1 MIKSEI
7 WDLLKSEIDYFKTL
21 KSAIGD
27 INGHIHSLAVK
38 AAKLRLS
45 EKHPKVKKWDLSE
58 TYGKGIDIIGKG
70 FENKIIVAAEVKTTF
85 RSEKESLGAQQR
97 SKIIGDI
104 KKLRNSDARHKYL
117 VIVDKKNRKA
127 IESILKNNRGDSNI
141 ELINIFE

>member
-7 WDLLKSEIDYFKTL
+7 GDLLKSEIEYFKTL

-38 AAKLRLS
+38 AAYLHLS
-45 EKHPKVKKWDLSE
+45 DKHPKVKNWYLSE
-58 TYGKGIDIIGKG
+58 TYGKGIDIIGKDP
-70 FENKIIVAAEVKTTF
+70 EDKIIVAAEVKTTL
-85 RSEKESLGAQQR
+85 RAEKESLGSQQR
-97 SKIIGDI
+97 SKIKEDI
-104 KKLRNSDARHKYL
+104 TKLRNSDACHKYL

-127 IESILKNNRGDSNI
+127 IEGILKNNCGDSNI